1 MNINIDRDDEQNEG
15 QMSRNGVMLQIPNQ
29 PDVPEE
35 PDFPENDGLQQDH
48 EDEDEDDLEEFGEEY
63 QNVNSIEVEFDED
76 DLYT

>member
-1 MNINIDRDDEQNEG
+1 MNINIDHDEEQNEG

-48 EDEDEDDLEEFGEEY
+48 GDEDDDDLEEFGEEY